1 MVFFI
6 VILKINISY
15 AFITY
20 IQSKLEMR
28 EANTID
34 LSLLILLAII
44 WGSSFFNIKIAT
56 YSYDPITLALV
67 RVIFASIPLF
77 LLCKFKKIK
86 LEAFGRDWNW
96 YALIGLCNIAIPFV
110 LIAIGTAK
118 INSYLAAILMST
130 TPLSGS
136 ILAHIFT
143 KDEKLSFKKSIGV
156 LVGFSGIILLFFDKV
171 IINSDNYIYAIIT
184 IIGSTFYC
192 IGGLLTL
199 KLRNKKNENVTTST
213 TLWSVIF
220 LLPFSLIIENP
231 WDSSPTLISTLS
243 LLYLGVIATGFAWLI
258 RFRILTVNGLV
269 FQTQVAYLIPIFG
282 IIFGYFLMDE
292 IITWRVLLSLAIIM
306 SGIYIFKKNNKG

>member
-1 MVFFI
+1 
-6 VILKINISY
+6 
-15 AFITY
+15 
-20 IQSKLEMR
+20 MR
-28 EANTID
+28 EANTYD
-34 LSLLILLAII
+34 LSLLVLLALI

-56 YSYDPITLALV
+56 YSYEPITLALV
-67 RVIFASIPLF
+67 RVIFASIPL
-77 LLCKFKKIK
+77 LILCKFKNIKI
-86 LEAFGRDWNW
+86 EAFGSEWNW

-136 ILAHIFT
+136 ILAHFFT
-143 KDEKLSFKKSIGV
+143 KDEKLSFKKSLGV
-156 LVGFSGIILLFFDKV
+156 LIGFSGIVLLFFDKL
-171 IINSDNYIYAIIT
+171 IINSENYIYALIT
-184 IIGSTFYC
+184 ILGSTFYC

-199 KLRNKKNENVTTST
+199 KIREKKNENVTTST

-220 LLPFSLIIENP
+220 LMPLSLLVETP
-231 WDSSPTLISTLS
+231 WNANPTLSSTLS
-243 LLYLGVIATGFAWLI
+243 LLYLGVIATGLAWLI

-292 IITWRVLLSLAIIM
+292 IITWRVLVSLAIILT
-306 SGIYIFKKNNKG
+306 GIYIFKKNNKGR

>member
-1 MVFFI
+1 
-6 VILKINISY
+6 
-15 AFITY
+15 
-20 IQSKLEMR
+20 MR
-28 EANTID
+28 EANKLDFT
-34 LSLLILLAII
+34 LLIILAII

-56 YSYDPITLALV
+56 YSYEPITLALV
-67 RVIFASIPLF
+67 RVIFASIPL
-77 LLCKFKKIK
+77 LILCKLKNIKI
-86 LEAFGRDWNW
+86 EAFNKNWSW
-96 YALIGLCNIAIPFV
+96 YALIGLLNIAIPFV
-110 LIAIGTAK
+110 LIAIGTSK

-143 KDEKLSFKKSIGV
+143 TDEKLSFLKSLGV
-156 LVGFSGIILLFFDKV
+156 LIGFSGIVLLFFDKV
-171 IINSDNYIYAIIT
+171 IINDDNYLYALIT
-184 IIGSTFYC
+184 ILGSTFYC

-220 LLPFSLIIENP
+220 LLPFSLMLETP
-231 WDSSPTLISTLS
+231 WNSSPSLNSTLS
-243 LLYLGVIATGFAWLI
+243 LLYLGVIATGLAWLI

-292 IITWRVLLSLAIIM
+292 IITWRVLASLVIILT
-306 SGIYIFKKNNKG
+306 GIFIFKKNNKGAGN

>member
-1 MVFFI
+1 
-6 VILKINISY
+6 
-15 AFITY
+15 
-20 IQSKLEMR
+20 MR
-28 EANTID
+28 EANTLD
-34 LSLLILLAII
+34 LSLLILLAVI

-67 RVIFASIPLF
+67 RVIFASIPLII
-77 LLCKFKKIK
+77 LCKINTIKI
-86 LEAFGRDWNW
+86 EAFGKDWNW
-96 YALIGLCNIAIPFV
+96 YAIIGLCNIAIPFV

-136 ILAHIFT
+136 ILAHFFT
-143 KDEKLSFKKSIGV
+143 KDEKLSLLKSLGV
-156 LVGFSGIILLFFDKV
+156 LIGFSGIILLFFDKV
-171 IINSDNYIYAIIT
+171 IINSENFIYVLIT
-184 IIGSTFYC
+184 ILGSTFYC

-199 KLRNKKNENVTTST
+199 KLKNKRNENVTTST

-220 LLPFSLIIENP
+220 LLPFSLIFETP
-231 WDSSPTLISTLS
+231 WNSSPTLASTLS
-243 LLYLGVIATGFAWLI
+243 LLYLGVIATGLAWLI

-292 IITWRVLLSLAIIM
+292 IITWKVIVSLVVILI
-306 SGIYIFKKNNKG
+306 GIYIFKKNNKG

>member
-1 MVFFI
+1 
-6 VILKINISY
+6 
-15 AFITY
+15 
-20 IQSKLEMR
+20 MR
-28 EANTID
+28 EANSFD
-34 LSLLILLAII
+34 LSLLILLAVI

-67 RVIFASIPLF
+67 RVIFASIPL
-77 LLCKFKKIK
+77 LILCKISGIKIH
-86 LEAFGRDWNW
+86 AFSQNWSW

-136 ILAHIFT
+136 ILAHFFT
-143 KDEKLSFKKSIGV
+143 NNEKLSFLKSLGV
-156 LVGFSGIILLFFDKV
+156 LIDFSGIVLLFFDKV
-171 IINSDNYIYAIIT
+171 IINSENYIYALIT
-184 IIGSTFYC
+184 ILGSTFYC

-199 KLRNKKNENVTTST
+199 KLKNKKNENVTTST

-220 LLPFSLIIENP
+220 LLPFSLIIETP
-231 WDSSPTLISTLS
+231 WESSPTLSSTLS

-282 IIFGYFLMDE
+282 ILFGYFLMDE
-292 IITWRVLLSLAIIM
+292 IITWRVLLSLVIILL
-306 SGIYIFKKNNKG
+306 GIYIFKKNNKG

>member
-1 MVFFI
+1 
-6 VILKINISY
+6 
-15 AFITY
+15 
-20 IQSKLEMR
+20 MR
-28 EANTID
+28 EANTLD
-34 LSLLILLAII
+34 LSLLILLAVI

-67 RVIFASIPLF
+67 RVIFASIPL
-77 LLCKFKKIK
+77 LILCKISGIKI
-86 LEAFGRDWNW
+86 EAFGKNWFW
-96 YALIGLCNIAIPFV
+96 YAIIGLCNIAIPFV

-136 ILAHIFT
+136 ILAHFFT
-143 KDEKLSFKKSIGV
+143 KDEKLSYLKSLGV
-156 LVGFSGIILLFFDKV
+156 LIGFSGIILLFFDKV
-171 IINSDNYIYAIIT
+171 IINSENFVYALIT
-184 IIGSTFYC
+184 ILGSTFYC

-199 KLRNKKNENVTTST
+199 KLKNKKNENVTTST

-220 LLPFSLIIENP
+220 LLPFSLIFESP
-231 WDSSPTLISTLS
+231 WNSSPTLSSTLS
-243 LLYLGVIATGFAWLI
+243 LVYLGVIATGFAWLI

-292 IITWRVLLSLAIIM
+292 TITWKVILSLVVILI
-306 SGIYIFKKNNKG
+306 GIYIFKKNNKG

>member
-1 MVFFI
+1 
-6 VILKINISY
+6 
-15 AFITY
+15 
-20 IQSKLEMR
+20 MR
-28 EANTID
+28 EANTKD
-34 LSLLILLAII
+34 LTLLLLLSII
-44 WGSSFFNIKIAT
+44 WGSAFFNIKIAT
-56 YSYDPITLALV
+56 YSYEPFTLALV

-86 LEAFGRDWNW
+86 IEAFGKNWNW

-136 ILAHIFT
+136 ILAHLFT
-143 KDEKLSFKKSIGV
+143 KNEKLSYLKSLGV
-156 LVGFSGIILLFFDKV
+156 LIGFSGIILLFFDRV
-171 IINSDNYIYAIIT
+171 IINSDNYIYALIT
-184 IIGSTFYC
+184 ILGSTFYC
-192 IGGLLTL
+192 IGGLLTIKL
-199 KLRNKKNENVTTST
+199 KNRVNENVTTST

-220 LLPFSLIIENP
+220 LLPFSLMLEAP
-231 WDSSPTLISTLS
+231 WNSSPTLQSTFS
-243 LLYLGVIATGFAWLI
+243 LLYLGVIATGLAWLI

-292 IITWRVLLSLAIIM
+292 VITWRVLLSLVVILV
-306 SGIYIFKKNNKG
+306 GIYIFKKNNKIRKSK

>member
-1 MVFFI
+1 
-6 VILKINISY
+6 
-15 AFITY
+15 
-20 IQSKLEMR
+20 MR
-28 EANTID
+28 EANTFD

-67 RVIFASIPLF
+67 RVIFASMPL
-77 LLCKFKKIK
+77 LLICKLRKIK
-86 LEAFGRDWNW
+86 IEAFTENWKW
-96 YALIGLCNIAIPFV
+96 YALIGLFNIAIPFV

-136 ILAHIFT
+136 ILAHFFT
-143 KDEKLSFKKSIGV
+143 KDEKLSFYKSTGV
-156 LVGFSGIILLFFDKV
+156 LIGFSGIILLFFDKV
-171 IINSDNYIYAIIT
+171 IINSENYIYALIT
-184 IIGSTFYC
+184 ILGSTFYC

-199 KLRNKKNENVTTST
+199 KLKNKKNENVTTST
-213 TLWSVIF
+213 TLWSVLF
-220 LLPFSLIIENP
+220 LLPFSLILESP
-231 WDSSPTLISTLS
+231 WNSEPTIASTLS

-282 IIFGYFLMDE
+282 IIFGYFLMNE
-292 IITWRVLLSLAIIM
+292 IITWRVLVSLVIILI
-306 SGIYIFKKNNKG
+306 GIYIFKKNNKTIVS

>member
-1 MVFFI
+1 
-6 VILKINISY
+6 
-15 AFITY
+15 
-20 IQSKLEMR
+20 MR
-28 EANTID
+28 EANTFD

-67 RVIFASIPLF
+67 RVIFASMPL
-77 LLCKFKKIK
+77 LLICKLRKIK
-86 LEAFGRDWNW
+86 IEAFTENWKW

-136 ILAHIFT
+136 ILAHFFT
-143 KDEKLSFKKSIGV
+143 KDEKLSFYKSTGV
-156 LVGFSGIILLFFDKV
+156 LIGFSGIILLFFDKV
-171 IINSDNYIYAIIT
+171 IINSENYIYALIT
-184 IIGSTFYC
+184 ILGSTFYC

-199 KLRNKKNENVTTST
+199 KLKNKKNENVTTST
-213 TLWSVIF
+213 TLWSVLF
-220 LLPFSLIIENP
+220 LLPFSLILESP
-231 WDSSPTLISTLS
+231 WSSEPTMASTLS

-282 IIFGYFLMDE
+282 IIFGYFLMNE
-292 IITWRVLLSLAIIM
+292 IITWRVLVSLVIILI
-306 SGIYIFKKNNKG
+306 GIYIFKKNNKTIES

>member
-1 MVFFI
+1 
-6 VILKINISY
+6 
-15 AFITY
+15 
-20 IQSKLEMR
+20 MR

-86 LEAFGRDWNW
+86 LEAFGKDWNW

-171 IINSDNYIYAIIT
+171 IINSENYIYAIIT

-231 WDSSPTLISTLS
+231 WKSSPTLISTLS

-292 IITWRVLLSLAIIM
+292 IITWRVLLSLVIILL
-306 SGIYIFKKNNKG
+306 GIYIFKKNNK

>member
-1 MVFFI
+1 
-6 VILKINISY
+6 
-15 AFITY
+15 
-20 IQSKLEMR
+20 MR
-28 EANTID
+28 EANTFD

-67 RVIFASIPLF
+67 RVVFASMPL
-77 LLCKFKKIK
+77 LLICKLRKIK
-86 LEAFGRDWNW
+86 IEAFTENWKW

-136 ILAHIFT
+136 ILAHFFT
-143 KDEKLSFKKSIGV
+143 KNEKLSFYKSTGV
-156 LVGFSGIILLFFDKV
+156 LIGFSGIILLFFDRV
-171 IINSDNYIYAIIT
+171 IINSENYIYALIT
-184 IIGSTFYC
+184 ILGSTFYC

-199 KLRNKKNENVTTST
+199 KLKNKKNENVTTST
-213 TLWSVIF
+213 TLWSVLF
-220 LLPFSLIIENP
+220 LLPFSLILESP
-231 WDSSPTLISTLS
+231 WNSEPTIASTLS

-282 IIFGYFLMDE
+282 IIFGYFLMNE
-292 IITWRVLLSLAIIM
+292 IITWRVLVSLVIILI
-306 SGIYIFKKNNKG
+306 GIYIFKKNNKTIVS

>member
-1 MVFFI
+1 M
-6 VILKINISY
+6 K
-15 AFITY
+15 
-20 IQSKLEMR
+20 

-34 LSLLILLAII
+34 LSLLILLAVI

-67 RVIFASIPLF
+67 RVIFASIPL
-77 LLCKFKKIK
+77 LILCKISGIKI
-86 LEAFGRDWNW
+86 EAFNKNW
-96 YALIGLCNIAIPFV
+96 SSYALIGLCNIAIPFV

-118 INSYLAAILMST
+118 INSYLAAMLMST

-136 ILAHIFT
+136 ILAHFFT
-143 KDEKLSFKKSIGV
+143 KDEKLSYLKSLGV
-156 LVGFSGIILLFFDKV
+156 LIGFSGIVLLFFDK
-171 IINSDNYIYAIIT
+171 IIVNSENYIYVLVT
-184 IIGSTFYC
+184 ILGSTFYC

-199 KLRNKKNENVTTST
+199 RLKNKKNENVTTST

-220 LLPFSLIIENP
+220 LLPFSLILESPWESNP
-231 WDSSPTLISTLS
+231 TFASTMS
-243 LLYLGVIATGFAWLI
+243 LLYLGVIATGLAWLI

-292 IITWRVLLSLAIIM
+292 IITWKAILS
-306 SGIYIFKKNNKG
+306 